1 MMSLELMRT
10 PEDRFA
16 GLPDYPFTPHHVDVD
31 GVRLH
36 HLDEGPSGAAP
47 VLLLHGEPSWSY
59 LYRRAVPVLAAA
71 GHRVVAPDLV
81 GFGRSDK
88 PARREDHTYQ
98 RHVDWMR
105 GLVEQLELRD
115 ITLVCHD
122 WGGLIGLRLVAEHG
136 DRFARVVAT
145 NTGLPTGDLP
155 MPDIWHA
162 FRRHTQETSEL
173 HVGGLVAS
181 GCVTRL
187 PAEVIAAYDAP
198 FPDESYRAGP
208 RQMPMLV
215 PITPDD
221 PSAASNRAA
230 WEQLARFQRP
240 FLCAF
245 GDSDPITRGAAPLL
259 QNAVPGARGQPH
271 TTVAG
276 AGHFLPEDRGT
287 ELGRIVVDFISA
299 TG

>member
-1 MMSLELMRT
+1 MSLELCRT
-10 PEDRFA
+10 PEERFA
-16 GLPDYPFTPHHVDVD
+16 ALPAYPFAPHHVEVD
-31 GVRLH
+31 GVRIH
-36 HLDEGPSGAAP
+36 HLDEGPPGAAP

-59 LYRRAVPVLAAA
+59 LYRSAVPIIAAA

-88 PARREDHTYQ
+88 PVRREEHTYQ

-105 GLVEQLELRD
+105 SLVEQLELRD

-122 WGGLIGLRLVAEHG
+122 WGGLIGLRLVAEHA

-145 NTGLPTGDLP
+145 NTGLPTGDVP
-155 MPDIWHA
+155 MPEIWHV
-162 FRRHTQETSEL
+162 FRQHTQQAPEL

-187 PAEVIAAYDAP
+187 PADVIAAYDAP
-198 FPDESYRAGP
+198 FPDESYKAGP
-208 RQMPMLV
+208 RQMPLLV

-221 PSAASNRAA
+221 PSAAANRSA
-230 WEQLARFQRP
+230 WEQLARFRRP

-259 QNAVPGARGQPH
+259 QSTVPGARGQPH

-287 ELGRIVVDFISA
+287 ELGGIVVDFIAASN
-299 TG
+299 